1 LQKVQFSKSDN
12 QNILLVE
19 KHLATAHRELETHLP
34 AKEFVAGHCLTTL
47 KERILNACENCNALR
62 NALLVTKN

>member
-1 LQKVQFSKSDN
+1 
-12 QNILLVE
+12 VE